1 MRSAFDHYLYFKKN
15 FEYNVWVYLLLYVD
29 YMLLGDSMTSI
40 NKIKQYLSDEYE
52 MKDLEYTKR
61 ILGMGIFKNR
71 PNRF

>member
-52 MKDLEYTKR
+52 MKDLRVY
-61 ILGMGIFKNR
+61 
-71 PNRF
+71 